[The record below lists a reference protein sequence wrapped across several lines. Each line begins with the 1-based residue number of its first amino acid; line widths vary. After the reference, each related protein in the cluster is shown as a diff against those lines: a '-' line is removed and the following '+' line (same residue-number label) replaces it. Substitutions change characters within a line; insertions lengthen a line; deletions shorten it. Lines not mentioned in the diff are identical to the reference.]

1 MSRSAA
7 NALAEA
13 DFSEIADRF
22 ANAGFTV
29 RLPAK
34 GIMQIASGKPGAPD
48 ARRMRLL
55 LSVGVHG
62 DETAPIEMLGQL
74 LEQLSREPHELQ
86 LDVMVAVGNVA
97 AIAQG
102 KRFIDADLNRLFSS
116 ERGELQNTAE
126 AGRADV
132 LMRATAA
139 FFQDEGGEGGQANL
153 KWHLDLHTAI
163 RKSAYPTFAIVPDVI
178 AERGKLALAAWLGGA
193 GIGAI
198 ILNSQLAPTY
208 SAYTATRFGA
218 VACTAELGQVGMLG
232 QNDLS
237 QFEVTGAA
245 LDTMLRTGSTMAF
258 RKVMPHVFQVA
269 QELVKRSDD
278 FRLNFDDKTQNF
290 TAFEPGTLVAA
301 DSQGEYRVGAAVEYV
316 VFPNAGVRVGQ
327 RAGLMVVRRN

>member
-1 MSRSAA
+1 MEEAQKA
-7 NALAEA
+7 VGMAGALAEA
-13 DFSEIADRF
+13 DFSDIADRF

-34 GIMQIASGKPGAPD
+34 GIMQVVSAAPD

-55 LSVGVHG
+55 LSVGLHG
-62 DETAPIEMLGQL
+62 DETAPIEVLAQL
-74 LEQLSREPHELQ
+74 LERLSHEPHELQ
-86 LDVMVAVGNVA
+86 LDLMVAVGNIA

-102 KRFIDADLNRLFSS
+102 KRFIDADLNRLFTN
-116 ERGELQNTAE
+116 ERGELQGAAE
-126 AGRADV
+126 AERADM

-139 FFQDEGGEGGQANL
+139 FFQGEGGE

-178 AERGKLALAAWLGGA
+178 AARGKQALAAWLGGA

-208 SAYTATRFGA
+208 SAYTATRFSA
-218 VACTAELGQVGMLG
+218 VACTAELGQIGVLG
-232 QNDLS
+232 RNDLS
-237 QFEVTGAA
+237 QFEVTAAA

-258 RKVMPHVFQVA
+258 RKVAPHIFRVA
-269 QELVKRSDD
+269 QELLKRSED
-278 FRLNFDDKTQNF
+278 FRLNFDGKTENF
-290 TAFEPGTLVAA
+290 TAFEPGTVVAQ
-301 DSQGEYRVGAAVEYV
+301 DSEGEYRVGAAVEHV

-327 RAGLMVVRRN
+327 RAGLMVVRVDGK

>member
-1 MSRSAA
+1 MRTEAKGA
-7 NALAEA
+7 VGALAEA

-34 GIMQIASGKPGAPD
+34 GIMQVMSPAPE
-48 ARRMRLL
+48 AKRLRLL

-62 DETAPIEMLGQL
+62 DETAPIEMLAQL
-74 LEQLSREPHELQ
+74 IEHLSREPHGLQ
-86 LDVMVAVGNVA
+86 LDLMVAVGNIA

-102 KRFIDADLNRLFSS
+102 KRFIDADLNRLFTN
-116 ERGELQNTAE
+116 ERGELQSTAE
-126 AGRADV
+126 AERADV

-139 FFQDEGGEGGQANL
+139 FFQGDGGE

-178 AERGKLALAAWLGGA
+178 AERGKLALTAWLGGA

-208 SAYTATRFGA
+208 SAYSATRFGA

-237 QFEVTGAA
+237 QFEVTATA
-245 LDTMLRTGSTMAF
+245 LDTMLRSGSTMAF
-258 RKVMPHVFQVA
+258 RKTMVHVFRVA
-269 QELVKRSDD
+269 QELLKRSED
-278 FRLNFDDKTQNF
+278 FRLNFDGKTQNF
-290 TAFEPGTLVAA
+290 TAFEPGTVVAE
-301 DSQGEYRVGAAVEYV
+301 DSEGAYRVGDKTEHV

-327 RAGLMVVRRN
+327 RAGLMVVRVN

>member
-1 MSRSAA
+1 MDNGAA
-7 NALAEA
+7 SLAEA
-13 DFSEIADRF
+13 DFSAIADRF

-34 GIMQIASGKPGAPD
+34 GIMQIASRAGD
-48 ARRMRLL
+48 AKRLRLL

-62 DETAPIEMLGQL
+62 DETAPIEMLAGL

-86 LDVMVAVGNVA
+86 LDLMVAVGNIA

-102 KRFIDADLNRLFSS
+102 KRFIDADLNRLFTN
-116 ERGELQNTAE
+116 ERGELADTAE
-126 AGRADV
+126 AERADV

-139 FFQDEGGEGGQANL
+139 FFQAEEGDSANRC
-153 KWHLDLHTAI
+153 WHLDLHTAI
-163 RKSAYPTFAIVPDVI
+163 RKSAYPTFAIVPDTI
-178 AERGKLALAAWLGGA
+178 PERGKLALAAWLGGA

-198 ILNSQLAPTY
+198 VLNSQLAPTY
-208 SAYTATRFGA
+208 SAYTATRFNA
-218 VACTAELGQVGMLG
+218 VACTAELGQVGVLG

-237 QFEVTGAA
+237 QFELTAAA

-258 RKVMPHVFQVA
+258 RKAMPHVFEVA

-278 FRLNFDDKTQNF
+278 FRLNFDGKTQNF
-290 TAFEPGTLVAA
+290 TAFEPGALVAA
-301 DSQGEYRVGAAVEYV
+301 DSVGEYRVGDTTEYV

-327 RAGLMVVRRN
+327 RAGLMVIRRS

>member
-1 MSRSAA
+1 MTEDAMSADTVA
-7 NALAEA
+7 ALAEA

-22 ANAGFTV
+22 ANAGFAV

-34 GIMQIASGKPGAPD
+34 GIMQITSAAPD
-48 ARRMRLL
+48 AKRLRLL

-62 DETAPIEMLGQL
+62 DETAPIEMLGKL
-74 LEQLSREPHELQ
+74 LGQLSREPHELQ
-86 LDVMVAVGNVA
+86 ADLMVAVGNIA

-102 KRFIDADLNRLFSS
+102 RRFIDADLNRLFTN
-116 ERGELQNTAE
+116 ERGELHDAAE
-126 AGRADV
+126 TERADA

-139 FFQDEGGEGGQANL
+139 FFQAEGAERSGLQ
-153 KWHLDLHTAI
+153 WHLDLHTAI

-178 AERGKLALAAWLGGA
+178 AERGKQALAAWLGGA

-232 QNDLS
+232 HNDLA
-237 QFEVTGAA
+237 QFELTAAA

-258 RKVMPHVFQVA
+258 RKTLPHVFQVA
-269 QELVKRSDD
+269 QELRKRADD

-290 TAFEPGTLVAA
+290 TAFEPGALIAA
-301 DSQGEYRVGAAVEYV
+301 DSEGEYRVGDAVEYV

-327 RAGLMVVRRN
+327 RAGLMVVRCN

>member
-1 MSRSAA
+1 MSSNTA

-29 RLPAK
+29 RLPAR
-34 GIMQIASGKPGAPD
+34 GIMQIASATPD
-48 ARRMRLL
+48 ARRLRLL

-62 DETAPIEMLGQL
+62 DETAPIEMLAQL
-74 LEQLSREPHELQ
+74 IEQLSHQPHELQ
-86 LDVMVAVGNVA
+86 LDLMVAVGNVA

-102 KRFIDADLNRLFSS
+102 KRFVDADLNRLFTN

-126 AGRADV
+126 AERADV

-139 FFQDEGGEGGQANL
+139 FFQDDGGEQSNL

-218 VACTAELGQVGMLG
+218 VACTAELGQVGLLG
-232 QNDLS
+232 HNDLS
-237 QFEVTGAA
+237 QFEVTAAA
-245 LDTMLRTGSTMAF
+245 LGTMLRSGSTMAF
-258 RKVMPHVFQVA
+258 RKTMPHVFQVA
-269 QELVKRSDD
+269 QELLKRSDD
-278 FRLNFDDKTQNF
+278 FRLSFDDKTQNF

-301 DSQGEYRVGAAVEYV
+301 DSQGEYRVGEAVEYV